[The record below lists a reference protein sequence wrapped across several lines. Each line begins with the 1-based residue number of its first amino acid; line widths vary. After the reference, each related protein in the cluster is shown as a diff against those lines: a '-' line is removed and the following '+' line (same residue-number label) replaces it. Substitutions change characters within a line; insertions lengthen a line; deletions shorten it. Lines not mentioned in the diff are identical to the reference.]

1 MATLDPSDNYVTLIN
16 TFQVK
21 PENADELA
29 ELLHHASEVMSKL
42 PGFVSA
48 NLHVSEDKTRV
59 VNYAQWRAKAD
70 MGAMLRRPEA
80 QPHLR
85 SAADLAESYDP
96 VLYTLRFSDGASGAA
111 R

>member
-1 MATLDPSDNYVTLIN
+1 MTTLDPNNNYVTLIN

-21 PENADELA
+21 PECADELA
-29 ELLHHASEVMSKL
+29 ELLHHASAVMRNV

-59 VNYAQWRAKAD
+59 VNYAQWRAKSD
-70 MGAMLRRPEA
+70 LEAMYRNPEA
-80 QPHLR
+80 QPHLK

-96 VLYTLRFSDGASGAA
+96 VLYTLRYSDERSGADQ
-111 R
+111 

>member
-1 MATLDPSDNYVTLIN
+1 MTTLDPKDDYVTLIN
-16 TFQVK
+16 TFHVK
-21 PENADELA
+21 PERADELA
-29 ELLHHASEVMSKL
+29 ELLHHASEVMSAL

-70 MGAMLRRPEA
+70 LEAMYRNPEA
-80 QPHLR
+80 QPHMK

-96 VLYTLRFSDGASGAA
+96 VLYTLRFSDGASGTA

>member
-1 MATLDPSDNYVTLIN
+1 MTTLDPHDNYVTLIN

-21 PENADELA
+21 PERADELA
-29 ELLHHASEVMSKL
+29 ELLHHASEVMSAL

-70 MGAMLRRPEA
+70 LEAMYRNPEA
-80 QPHLR
+80 QPHMK

-96 VLYTLRFSDGASGAA
+96 VLYTLRFSDGASGSA

>member
-1 MATLDPSDNYVTLIN
+1 MTTLDPKDGFVTLIN

-21 PENADELA
+21 PERADELA
-29 ELLHHASEVMSKL
+29 ELLHHASEVMSAL

-59 VNYAQWRAKAD
+59 VNYAQWRSKAD
-70 MGAMLRRPEA
+70 LEGMYQNPEA
-80 QPHLR
+80 KPHMK
-85 SAADLAESYDP
+85 SAADLAEFYDP
-96 VLYTLRFSDGASGAA
+96 VLYTLCFSDSASGTA

>member
-1 MATLDPSDNYVTLIN
+1 MTTLDPADDYVTLIN

-21 PENADELA
+21 PERADELA
-29 ELLHHASEVMSKL
+29 EFLHHASEAMSSL

-59 VNYAQWRAKAD
+59 VNYAQWRSKAD
-70 MGAMLRRPEA
+70 LEGMYRNPEA
-80 QPHLR
+80 QPHLKQ
-85 SAADLAESYDP
+85 AAALAESFDP
-96 VLYTLRFSDGASGAA
+96 VLYTLRFSDEPA

>member
-1 MATLDPSDNYVTLIN
+1 MTTLDPEDDYVTLIN
-16 TFQVK
+16 TFHVK
-21 PENADELA
+21 PERADELA
-29 ELLHHASEVMSKL
+29 KLLHHASEVMSAL

-70 MGAMLRRPEA
+70 LEAMYRNPEA
-80 QPHLR
+80 QPHMK
-85 SAADLAESYDP
+85 SAADLAEFYDP
-96 VLYTLRFSDGASGAA
+96 VLYTLRFSDGASGTA